1 MESENRRKQVLWSVT
16 YDESG
21 CETQIQI
28 CLEPSQRCR
37 YSTRVPVEGHVRY
50 LVMNIQWAVPC
61 STLWCSLIQLFK
73 VFTFWLTTMIDRWSI
88 PEWQR
93 LPIGKASSFQ
103 CWIYICLMLNVSCSL
118 FTSIHLTCV
127 LWSFFTKILLYPILC
142 PDWLFSHSVMSWLL
156 VIIIS
161 SF

>member
-37 YSTRVPVEGHVRY
+37 DSTRVPVEGHFRY

-61 STLWCSLIQLFK
+61 STLWYSHSQLFK

-93 LPIGKASSFQ
+93 LPIGISHLSMLIFSRLMINVSFSSF
-103 CWIYICLMLNVSCSL
+103 
-118 FTSIHLTCV
+118 TSLTCL

>member
-37 YSTRVPVEGHVRY
+37 DSTRVSIEGHFRY
-50 LVMNIQWAVPC
+50 LVMDIQWAVPC
-61 STLWCSLIQLFK
+61 STLWYSHSQLFK

-103 CWIYICLMLNVSCSL
+103 CLMINVSCSL
-118 FTSIHLTCV
+118 FTSLTCL
-127 LWSFFTKILLYPILC
+127 LWSLFTKILLYPILG
-142 PDWLFSHSVMSWLL
+142 PDWLFSHSAMSCLL
-156 VIIIS
+156 VIFIS